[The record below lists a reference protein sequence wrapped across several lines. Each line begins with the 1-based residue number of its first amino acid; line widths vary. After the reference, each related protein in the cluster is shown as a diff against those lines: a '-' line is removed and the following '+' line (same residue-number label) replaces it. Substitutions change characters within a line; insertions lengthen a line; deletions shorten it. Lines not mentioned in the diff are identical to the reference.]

1 MNQRFAQDNDER
13 MRIQRT
19 TSRTGYE
26 TCLFTKYRS
35 TPVSL
40 RLRRQKHDD
49 ALHSKYHIAS
59 KPVPRFRGTRLA
71 HELIRPKLGTCRV
84 RFIERQ
90 RSLFAAVMP
99 VFSWASG
106 LFGMGAG
113 QYSSSPWGTSAKSDI
128 LRQKSAA
135 TTPGTRAKEQTSFLR
150 VLAVLDEAPQL
161 RTRQNDRL

>member
-1 MNQRFAQDNDER
+1 MNQRFAQDNDKR

-26 TCLFTKYRS
+26 TCLFTNYRS

-113 QYSSSPWGTSAKSDI
+113 QYSSSPRGTPAKSEFSNKN
-128 LRQKSAA
+128 LLQQHQRRAQRRKQAFS
-135 TTPGTRAKEQTSFLR
+135 GCWHSWTRRGS
-150 VLAVLDEAPQL
+150 
-161 RTRQNDRL
+161 

>member
-1 MNQRFAQDNDER
+1 MNQRFAQDNDKR

-26 TCLFTKYRS
+26 TCLFTNYRS

-128 LRQKSAA
+128 SDKNLLQRHQERAQRSKQAFS
-135 TTPGTRAKEQTSFLR
+135 GCWRSWTRRRS
-150 VLAVLDEAPQL
+150 
-161 RTRQNDRL
+161 